1 MKKSVCVT
9 GGSGGIGQ
17 TLLKYLLQTFH
28 VKALFRKES
37 ATTEKWKKQGCQ
49 IILGDLKDE
58 ESLMNLVTKTEFV
71 FHCAALTG
79 NFSWQE
85 AHEINVE
92 GTRRL
97 AEAAAKSGCK
107 RFIHVSSIAVY
118 TGVSI
123 ENQVFTEEVQVR
135 EDPTMDLYCLTKFR
149 AETALKEVAQ
159 KHKLE
164 WVILR
169 PTCVYGPA
177 IPSYTMAPLNSI
189 KKGEPVLLRGGEG
202 LLDVVY
208 VDDVVRAMLLAANS
222 PKANGEIFNVGGDSV
237 TFKEFYSYYG
247 RMLKQPIRHISKGIA
262 NVVVSLASLQNRG
275 FGKSLKSYY
284 ERQEKSEEYPSTKA
298 KVLLGYIPQIPLV
311 VGMLKTEL
319 WLQAN
324 GYVPLKRHVFH
335 SAVSLYSF
343 SPCAAVQ
350 PTTEEEIVQIIQ
362 EAAKQ
367 GLKVKAIGA
376 IHSIAPIPSTEGVCI
391 ILDKYKNVV
400 NIEDSLVTVQAGM
413 KIWELNEILAKHDL
427 ALPILGAIDKQTV
440 SGAISTGTHGGS
452 LHHKS
457 LSGYV
462 QALRIIRA
470 DGSVLQIDCSQE
482 IFNAIVISMGL
493 FGIISTI
500 TFKCVP
506 AFSLQSKSYA
516 MSMDELLQ
524 RFDDIHQDNK
534 YVDIRYMPIND
545 DAKVLLINPALEET
559 RENGGWHPVKKTK
572 MELRLETFNIKI
584 ALRLFRSYKFN
595 WLQRWAMKE
604 YEEKAYT
611 CPFGRSD
618 FVLTH
623 FENTK
628 DDSIEV
634 TQDNSMRVSNME
646 IAIPYSQARAALT
659 VLRNH
664 FHKTR
669 QYPNIYVHLRCCA
682 EENFWLS
689 PSYGQAVCW
698 IEYWEYP
705 RTGEFFEEMV
715 ELLKPFNFRSHWGKQ
730 IMVDQEY
737 LKQQYEKWNDFV
749 KLRQEWDPD
758 GMFSNS
764 YLDKYFYSRTNPLLT
779 VCN

>member
-28 VKALFRKES
+28 IKALFRKES
-37 ATTEKWKKQGCQ
+37 ATSEKWKKQGCQ
-49 IILGDLKDE
+49 IILGDLTDE
-58 ESLMNLVTKTEFV
+58 ESLMNLVAKTEFV

-79 NFSWQE
+79 SFSSQE

-118 TGVSI
+118 TGASI
-123 ENQVFTEEVQVR
+123 ENKVFTEEVQVR
-135 EDPTMDLYCLTKFR
+135 ENPTMDLYCLTKLR

-177 IPSYTMAPLNSI
+177 VPSYTMAPLNSV

-208 VDDVVRAMLLAANS
+208 VDDVVRAMLLAAHS

-247 RMLKQPIRHISKGIA
+247 RMLKQPVRHISKKIA
-262 NVVVSLASLQNRG
+262 NVIVSLASLQNRG
-275 FGKSLKSYY
+275 FGKSLKGYF
-284 ERQEKSEEYPSTKA
+284 ERQEKLEEYPSTKA
-298 KVLLGYIPQIPLV
+298 KVLLGYIPQVPLV

-324 GYVPLKRHVFH
+324 GYIPLKRHVFH

-343 SPCAAVQ
+343 SPRAAVQ

-362 EAAKQ
+362 EAAEQ

-376 IHSIAPIPSTEGVCI
+376 IHSLAPIPSTEGVCI
-391 ILDKYKNVV
+391 VLDKYKNVV

-413 KIWELNEILAKHDL
+413 KIWELNEILAKHNL

-452 LHHKS
+452 LYHKS
-457 LSGYV
+457 LSSYV

-470 DGSVLQIDCSQE
+470 DGSVLQIDRSQE
-482 IFNAIVISMGL
+482 IFKGIVISMGL
-493 FGIISTI
+493 FGIISTV

-506 AFSLQSKSYA
+506 AFSLQASNCN
-516 MSMDELLQ
+516 MPMDDLLQ
-524 RFDDIHQDNK
+524 KFDDIHQNNK
-534 YVDIRYMPIND
+534 YADIRYSPITDN
-545 DAKVLLINPALEET
+545 AQVLLINPAVEAIANNQGSDSAT
-559 RENGGWHPVKKTK
+559 TTTK
-572 MELRLETFNIKI
+572 IERKFLTLALKLT
-584 ALRLFRSYKFN
+584 LRLFNSSRWN
-595 WLQRWAMKE
+595 WLHRWSAKQ
-604 YEEKAYT
+604 YEKTVYAL
-611 CPFGRSD
+611 PSGQSD
-618 FVLTH
+618 FVFTH
-623 FENTK
+623 LEGS
-628 DDSIEV
+628 DYDPIPLP
-634 TQDNSMRVSNME
+634 NME
-646 IAIPYSQARAALT
+646 IAIPYSQASAAIA
-659 VLRNH
+659 VIRNH
-664 FHKTR
+664 FQKT
-669 QYPNIYVHLRCCA
+669 QKYPNIHVHFRCSA
-682 EENFWLS
+682 EEDLWLS
-689 PSYGQAVCW
+689 PSYKQTICW
-698 IEYWEYP
+698 FDFWEYP
-705 RTGEFFEEMV
+705 YSGEFFKEMV

-749 KLRQEWDPD
+749 RLRQEWDPD
-758 GMFSNS
+758 GMFSNP
-764 YLDKYFYSRTNPLLT
+764 LLEKYFYSQTSPVLT